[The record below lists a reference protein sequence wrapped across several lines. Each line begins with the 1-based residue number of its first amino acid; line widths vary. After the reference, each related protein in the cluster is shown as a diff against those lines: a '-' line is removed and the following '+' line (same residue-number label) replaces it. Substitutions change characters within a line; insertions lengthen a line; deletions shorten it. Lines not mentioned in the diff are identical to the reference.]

1 MKGMNKKAWL
11 SVAGCALV
19 VAAALTLPALWMIRR
34 QDALVG
40 QMTYL
45 PDYTTIALGQKAASH
60 PVARSLYEHKQTFL
74 IQGDQADWTQLD
86 QEQVLVQWELLNLL
100 MADCPTVRQALEGL
114 EIYELAYDDVP
125 VMDEGTLLGLDR
137 IHMERDQE
145 IRDQSGRYSPQY
157 WIFNFSYDPD
167 TQKVMSLNLE
177 HDGGAEDMQ
186 ERVEMLVQ
194 EAEEDSSRSQE
205 IQESLTL
212 MAREYLAY
220 LDLEENS
227 FQEIDL
233 ELPEWVSTEGTQDYY
248 SYLLYSAD
256 YQIYL
261 YVSLGYLADEA
272 YAFNLGAASL
282 TPEELEKCLMP
293 YN

>member
-1 MKGMNKKAWL
+1 MKEMTKRAWL
-11 SVAGCALV
+11 AVGGCILV
-19 VAAALTLPALWMIRR
+19 VAAALTLPVLWMVKG

-45 PDYTTIALGQKAASH
+45 PDYTTIALGEKGASH

-86 QEQVLVQWELLNLL
+86 QEQVAVQWELLDLL
-100 MADCPTVRQALEGL
+100 AADCPTVQQTLEGL
-114 EIYELAYDDVP
+114 GIYELAYDDVL

-157 WIFNFSYDPD
+157 WIFNFSYDSD
-167 TQKVMSLNLE
+167 TQKLMSLNLE
-177 HDGGAEDMQ
+177 HDGGMEDMQ

-194 EAEEDSSRSQE
+194 EAEEDPSRDQE
-205 IQESLTL
+205 IQEALAL

-220 LDLEENS
+220 LDLEESS
-227 FQEIDL
+227 FQEVDLVLPDWIDTN
-233 ELPEWVSTEGTQDYY
+233 ESQEYY
-248 SYLLYSAD
+248 SHLLYSAD
-256 YQIYL
+256 YQIYV
-261 YVSLGYLADEA
+261 YVSLGYSVSEA

-282 TPEELEKCLMP
+282 TPEELERCLMP